1 MTMTLM
7 LGVVDDDGD
16 HENDDDTLQDVGPH
30 PEAADE
36 EGL

>member
-1 MTMTLM
+1 MMMALM
-7 LGVVDDDGD
+7 LGVVAGD
-16 HENDDDTLQDVGPH
+16 NDYENDNDTLQDVGPH

>member
-7 LGVVDDDGD
+7 LGVVNDDYDY
-16 HENDDDTLQDVGPH
+16 ENDNGTLQDVGPH